1 MAAVKWPEEA
11 SSAADQLHDS
21 GDSVANV
28 TTAYLHR
35 RLRAAERATQR
46 VLAGSGVVPG
56 MVTLLVF
63 ADDLL
68 EDARAFGEAL
78 REHFRAVKPDLYIEV
93 LHLDALRPVGLKA
106 PWVAPRQFLDYQPAT
121 AELADLRPDLRPPPP
136 GHPRKD
142 WNHHA

>member
-1 MAAVKWPEEA
+1 MTARDKKSPKTAPSDLGVGERVVTAFDLKRRFRKVEDAA
-11 SSAADQLHDS
+11 
-21 GDSVANV
+21 
-28 TTAYLHR
+28 
-35 RLRAAERATQR
+35 QR